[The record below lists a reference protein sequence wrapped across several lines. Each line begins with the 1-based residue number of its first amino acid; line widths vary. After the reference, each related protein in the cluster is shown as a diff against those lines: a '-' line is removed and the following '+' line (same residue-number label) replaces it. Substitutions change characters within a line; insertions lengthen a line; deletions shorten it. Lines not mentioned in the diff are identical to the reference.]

1 MLQSMG
7 LQRVRHDGATGQRSC
22 KKHLSDHPLGPGTQP
37 AFGVGIY
44 SREESLKTILNAKKL
59 KVLCI
64 EKNSY
69 GTKESIAG
77 KNI

>member
-1 MLQSMG
+1 ME
-7 LQRVRHDGATGQRSC
+7 
-22 KKHLSDHPLGPGTQP
+22 PGTQP

-77 KNI
+77 KNIKSIVLGIFVVAEAIEEPRIKYL